1 MTLIESLVCS
11 YLDTVFIASTGAIL
25 YIRMFFKYFRFFSLK
40 TKTLFDFLS
49 QIFYHL
55 TNIPN
60 LTLYMLAM
68 KLTGKTFQS
77 IM

>member
-1 MTLIESLVCS
+1 MKVLIESLVCS
-11 YLDTVFIASTGAIL
+11 YLDTVFIAITGAIL
-25 YIRMFFKYFRFFSLK
+25 YIRMFFKYFRFFIEN
-40 TKTLFDFLS
+40 KTLFDFLS

-68 KLTGKTFQS
+68 ELTGKTFQS